1 MTATRTDR
9 ILVLTGTCLVLI
21 FLGFDQLVHK
31 LLSDKGLGTSVAPAV
46 MDSDEAS
53 EQAFVAMTQGGLPG
67 DPRAA
72 FAFERSDLE
81 YAATAAFEPSDL
93 ASFADHKQREHRPDR
108 TLAPPVALR
117 WNRGPQGLL
126 IEWDGSPRNDAVA
139 REVAGNPL
147 LTTGY
152 RIYRWRA
159 DQEPAAVGKVPLDQT
174 SFLDAEV
181 GLQGGR
187 VFYSVVTVLEGMIGN
202 RDSLIESE
210 RSDVLTVD
218 LEDRFQLRVL
228 TGDATQATI
237 EVTTDGPIG
246 PRSMAFPVKP
256 GSTIGAL
263 VSVDGMPADFQTGLT
278 VTAIELVPAT
288 REERVRHPVF
298 APDGSRARDESGFM
312 HRDDVR
318 TVSFQRIVVRCVDAR
333 GSTRTLTLDPS

>member
-1 MTATRTDR
+1 M
-9 ILVLTGTCLVLI
+9 
-21 FLGFDQLVHK
+21 HK
-31 LLSDKGLGTSVAPAV
+31 LLSDKGLGTSVAPV
-46 MDSDEAS
+46 VTDSDEAA

-72 FAFERSDLE
+72 FAIERSDLE
-81 YAATAAFEPSDL
+81 FAATAAFESTEL
-93 ASFADHKQREHRPDR
+93 ASFADHKQRENRLDR

-228 TGDATQATI
+228 SGDATQATI

-256 GSTIGAL
+256 GSVIGAL

-298 APDGSRARDESGFM
+298 APDGSRARDESGFV